1 MTLERLPRPTGS
13 YFGEDGGVTELRE
26 RLRALPSFPPD
37 LPRFDPEHDP
47 ADAPADPRALFIAWL
62 EEALDAGAPTPQ
74 AAVLA
79 TADAAGVVGAR
90 TLIVKD
96 VTADAAW
103 LFATHRTSPKARA
116 AEANPHA
123 AMTFFWPTRG
133 RQVRVAGTVRRLPD
147 DAAAAD
153 FSARPDASRAA
164 TLVGRQSEPLA
175 SRAELADAFDAT
187 LARVRAEAGLVDP
200 AWALYAVDAVRVEFW
215 QAVTGGGAVRWAYE
229 RDAVG
234 QPWRAGLLWP

>member
-1 MTLERLPRPTGS
+1 M
-13 YFGEDGGVTELRE
+13 TELRE
-26 RLRALPSFPPD
+26 RLRALPSFLPD

-47 ADAPADPRALFIAWL
+47 ADAPDDPRTLFVAWL
-62 EEALDAGAPTPQ
+62 EDALATGAPTPQ

-79 TADAAGVVGAR
+79 TADPGGVVRAR

-96 VTADAAW
+96 VTDDASW

-133 RQVRVAGTVRRLPD
+133 RQVRVEGTVRRLPD

-164 TLVGRQSEPLA
+164 TLVGRQSEALG
-175 SRAELADAFDAT
+175 SRAELAEAFDAS
-187 LARVRAEAGLVDP
+187 LARVRAEPDLVDP
-200 AWALYAVDAVRVEFW
+200 AWALYAIDAVRVEFW
-215 QAVTGGGAVRWAYE
+215 QAVSGGGAVRWSYE

-234 QPWRAGLLWP
+234 QGWRARLLWP

>member
-1 MTLERLPRPTGS
+1 M
-13 YFGEDGGVTELRE
+13 TELRE

-47 ADAPADPRALFIAWL
+47 ADAPADPRTLFVAWL
-62 EEALDAGAPTPQ
+62 EEALAAGAPTPQ

-79 TADAAGVVGAR
+79 TATADGVVGAR

-96 VTADAAW
+96 VTDDAAW

-123 AMTFFWPTRG
+123 AMTFFWPTHG
-133 RQVRVAGTVRRLPD
+133 RQVRVSGRVRRLPD
-147 DAAAAD
+147 DVAAAD
-153 FSARPDASRAA
+153 FSARPEASRAA
-164 TLVGRQSEPLA
+164 TLVGRQSEPLG
-175 SRAELADAFDAT
+175 SRAELGAAFDAS
-187 LARVRAEAGLVDP
+187 LARVQADPDLVDA

-215 QAVTGGGAVRWAYE
+215 QAVAGGGAVRWAYE
-229 RDAVG
+229 RDGVG
-234 QPWRAGLLWP
+234 RPWRAGLLWP

>member
-1 MTLERLPRPTGS
+1 M
-13 YFGEDGGVTELRE
+13 TELRE

-47 ADAPADPRALFIAWL
+47 AAAPPDPRALFVTWL
-62 EEALDAGAPTPQ
+62 DEALASGAPTPQ

-79 TADAAGVVGAR
+79 TAGADGVVGAR

-96 VTADAAW
+96 VTDDAAW

-116 AEANPHA
+116 AEENPHA

-133 RQVRVAGTVRRLPD
+133 RQVRVSGTVRRLPD
-147 DAAAAD
+147 DVAAAD
-153 FSARPDASRAA
+153 FSARPEASRAA
-164 TLVGRQSEPLA
+164 TLVGGQSERLA
-175 SRAELADAFDAT
+175 SRSELAAAFDAA
-187 LARVRAEAGLVDP
+187 LARVRSDPDLVDP

-234 QPWRAGLLWP
+234 RPWRAGLLWP